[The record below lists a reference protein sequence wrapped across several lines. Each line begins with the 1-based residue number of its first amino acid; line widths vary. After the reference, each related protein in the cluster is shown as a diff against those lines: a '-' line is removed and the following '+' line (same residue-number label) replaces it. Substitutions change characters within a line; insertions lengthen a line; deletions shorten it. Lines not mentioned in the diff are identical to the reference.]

1 MNDKTVVATIFHPE
15 DLPTDLLQKLNNS
28 PDHFCVQDQMIY
40 LLVNGIIISCPD
52 DVPGQEMISSVIQR
66 NRHPGC
72 APETREDIFSAIL
85 NDPYYIP
92 EEELLIK
99 NRIAPSLQRCAVV
112 FRAFSPQKTS
122 LHSVFE
128 SFVPVEKGDTIISA
142 GFQAVI
148 LIKAMQHSSIEELS
162 EYSDAVIGSMETEGI
177 SGMKAGI
184 GNTVTDITAIRSS
197 YLNACSALSLGM
209 KYHSHE
215 HVFVYEK
222 LTLDKIIDS
231 IPQDLINHIR
241 KHYFRTGSSG
251 ALSDEM
257 METVR
262 VFFENDLNLTA
273 ASRQLFIHR
282 NTLNYR
288 LDKIKKDFGLDLRCF
303 RDAVIFKI
311 LSEIPE
317 E

>member
-1 MNDKTVVATIFHPE
+1 MNDKTVVTTIFHPE
-15 DLPTDLLQKLNNS
+15 DLPKDLLQKLNSS
-28 PDHFCVQDQMIY
+28 PDHFCVHDHMIY

-52 DVPGQEMISSVIQR
+52 NVPGQEMISSLLQR
-66 NRHPGC
+66 NRHPSF
-72 APETREDIFSAIL
+72 APETIEEIFSVIL
-85 NDPYYIP
+85 ADPYYIP
-92 EEELLIK
+92 GEELLNK
-99 NRIAPSLQRCAVV
+99 NRISPSLQRCAVV

-122 LHSVFE
+122 LHSIFE
-128 SFVPVEKGDTIISA
+128 SFVPVEKGDTIIPA

-162 EYSDAVIGSMETEGI
+162 EYSYAVIGSMETEGI

-184 GNTVTDITAIRSS
+184 GNVVTDITAIRNS
-197 YLNACSALSLGM
+197 YLNACSSLSLGM
-209 KYHSHE
+209 KYHSNE
-215 HVFVYEK
+215 HVFVYERQ
-222 LTLDKIIDS
+222 TLEKIIDS
-231 IPQDLINHIR
+231 IPQDLIKSIR
-241 KHYFRTGSSG
+241 KQYFHTGSTG

-303 RDAVIFKI
+303 RDAVIFRI